1 MRNKK
6 ILVLII
12 IALIVVLFASILII
26 KLKQTNKIDMVSE
39 KEIVNE
45 INNTE
50 EEITEENIVVESK
63 IEEQKT
69 QEEADIPEKEKE
81 SQQELQK
88 QITIATQ
95 DKKVES
101 QKQAEQSKVT
111 QVITKQK
118 TEINEQLKQDIKTE
132 TQIQEQTK
140 FETKVEEKQSENYN
154 KMFGA
159 MEKDIR
165 IIILKL
171 ADRLHNIN
179 TLEHLKRDR
188 QIANAKETMELYA
201 PLANRLGLYSLKWE
215 LEDLGFKYLYPDD
228 YKNIIIELEEKKKQK
243 QELLEKTKEKIKQEL
258 KRQKI
263 TAIVKIE
270 TKHFRGRNI
279 YENSCSCRRTEHRA

>member
-12 IALIVVLFASILII
+12 IALIVVLFASIMII

-45 INNTE
+45 INNTD

-101 QKQAEQSKVT
+101 PKQAEQSKVT

-140 FETKVEEKQSENYN
+140 FETKVEEKQSETPKCTDTNHGVGVGNSNKWFNSKQEAINYYQ
-154 KMFGA
+154 G
-159 MEKDIR
+159 
-165 IIILKL
+165 IIKTWG
-171 ADRLHNIN
+171 D
-179 TLEHLKRDR
+179 
-188 QIANAKETMELYA
+188 
-201 PLANRLGLYSLKWE
+201 KWE
-215 LEDLGFKYLYPDD
+215 KFEIDD
-228 YKNIIIELEEKKKQK
+228 ETYQKNCPYGYETWSCPFCEKW
-243 QELLEKTKEKIKQEL
+243 TIN
-258 KRQKI
+258 
-263 TAIVKIE
+263 
-270 TKHFRGRNI
+270 FYYN
-279 YENSCSCRRTEHRA
+279 

>member
-1 MRNKK
+1 MKSKK
-6 ILVLII
+6 ILVLIF
-12 IALIVVLFASILII
+12 IALIVALFASILII

-101 QKQAEQSKVT
+101 PKQAEQSKVT

-140 FETKVEEKQSENYN
+140 FETKVEEKQSETPKCTDTNHGVGVGNSNKWFNSKQEAINYYQ
-154 KMFGA
+154 G
-159 MEKDIR
+159 
-165 IIILKL
+165 IIKTWG
-171 ADRLHNIN
+171 D
-179 TLEHLKRDR
+179 
-188 QIANAKETMELYA
+188 
-201 PLANRLGLYSLKWE
+201 KWE
-215 LEDLGFKYLYPDD
+215 KFEIDD
-228 YKNIIIELEEKKKQK
+228 ETYQKNCPYGYETWSCPFCEKW
-243 QELLEKTKEKIKQEL
+243 TIN
-258 KRQKI
+258 
-263 TAIVKIE
+263 
-270 TKHFRGRNI
+270 FYYN
-279 YENSCSCRRTEHRA
+279 

>member
-1 MRNKK
+1 MKPALTEEKLDERVLRDFRKENNKQFK
-6 ILVLII
+6 NSLNKLLPQKLIQPI
-12 IALIVVLFASILII
+12 I
-26 KLKQTNKIDMVSE
+26 NKIDMVSE

-101 QKQAEQSKVT
+101 PKQAEQSKVT

-140 FETKVEEKQSENYN
+140 FETKVEEKQSETPKCTDTNHGVGVGNSNKWFNSYNEAVSYYDNLILSYSNKVHNGEIIFEEYN
-154 KMFGA
+154 KQCPCGVNSTVSRF
-159 MEKDIR
+159 
-165 IIILKL
+165 
-171 ADRLHNIN
+171 
-179 TLEHLKRDR
+179 R
-188 QIANAKETMELYA
+188 QELY
-201 PLANRLGLYSLKWE
+201 
-215 LEDLGFKYLYPDD
+215 
-228 YKNIIIELEEKKKQK
+228 NI
-243 QELLEKTKEKIKQEL
+243 
-258 KRQKI
+258 
-263 TAIVKIE
+263 
-270 TKHFRGRNI
+270 
-279 YENSCSCRRTEHRA
+279 